1 MRDDF
6 FILENITFKIY
17 SSITTLPEKW
27 NEVAASNHFLQTPYL
42 QVLENSAPTNMEC
55 FYIGIFENDN
65 LVGTLLSQYLDLN
78 KLESFGERD
87 SFLKK
92 HVRNFI
98 FKNFASH
105 VLFLGNNMITGQN
118 AYALSKEIQ
127 HECLSKLL
135 IDCSNALIVYF
146 KNKGIK
152 IHIVSFKDF
161 YKQNATLFKKNHY
174 KNLYEFNAQPNMIFN
189 LNENWKSKE
198 DYVAAFTKKYRD
210 QYKRAH
216 KKYNGVIEKELSLE
230 EVSLFEDRINELYH
244 YVAKNAPFNTFFLAD
259 NHFSTFKE
267 QCQNRFK
274 IFGYF
279 LNDKLVGFHT
289 LLLNGEVLETYF
301 LGYDEDVQKNNM
313 LYLNMLYNMTEFG
326 IEHNFKKIIFGRT
339 ALEIKSSIGA
349 EPVYMSGFILHT
361 NSFLNKYIG
370 KIFQKL
376 EPNLE
381 WNQRHPFK

>member
-1 MRDDF
+1 MWDDF
-6 FILENITFKIY
+6 FILENINFKVY
-17 SSITTLPEKW
+17 TSISTLPENW

-55 FYIGIFENDN
+55 FYIGIFENDK

-87 SFLKK
+87 SCLKT
-92 HVRNFI
+92 HIRNFI

-105 VLFLGNNMITGQN
+105 VLFIGNNMISGQN
-118 AYALSKEIQ
+118 AYALSKEIE
-127 HECLSKLL
+127 HKCLSKLL
-135 IDCSNALIVYF
+135 IDCSNALIIYF

-161 YKQNATLFKKNHY
+161 YKQNATLFKKNY
-174 KNLYEFNAQPNMIFN
+174 FNNLYEFNAQPNMIFN
-189 LNENWKSKE
+189 LNENWSSKE

-216 KKYNGVIEKELSLE
+216 KKYNGIIEKELSLDDVIFHE
-230 EVSLFEDRINELYH
+230 NRINKLYH
-244 YVAKNAPFNTFFLAD
+244 YVAKNAPFNTFFLAE
-259 NHFSTFKE
+259 NHFSTFKK
-267 QCQNRFK
+267 QCGSRFR
-274 IFGYF
+274 IFGHF

-289 LLLNGEVLETYF
+289 LLLNEDVLETYF
-301 LGYDEDVQKNNM
+301 LGYDDEIQKNNM
-313 LYLNMLYNMTEFG
+313 LYLNMLYHMTEFG
-326 IEHNFKKIIFGRT
+326 IENHFKKIMFGRT
-339 ALEIKSSIGA
+339 AIEIKSSIGA

-361 NSFLNKYIG
+361 NSFVNKFIG
-370 KIFQKL
+370 KIFQSL

>member
-1 MRDDF
+1 M
-6 FILENITFKIY
+6 ENINFKVFTTI
-17 SSITTLPEKW
+17 SSLPENW

-55 FYIGIFENDN
+55 FYIGIFENNN

-87 SFLKK
+87 HFLKK
-92 HVRNFI
+92 HIRNFI

-118 AYALSKEIQ
+118 AYALSKEIE
-127 HECLSKLL
+127 HKCLSKLL
-135 IDCSNALIVYF
+135 IDCSTALISYF

-161 YKQNATLFKKNHY
+161 YEKNATLFKKNHF
-174 KNLYEFNAQPNMIFN
+174 KNLYEFNVQPNMIFN
-189 LNENWKSKE
+189 LHEKWKSKD
-198 DYVAAFTKKYRD
+198 DYIAAFNKKYRD

-216 KKYNGVIEKELSLE
+216 KKYDGIIEKELHLEDVISLE
-230 EVSLFEDRINELYH
+230 QRINELYH

-259 NHFSTFKE
+259 NHFSAFKK
-267 QCQNRFK
+267 QCGSRFR
-274 IFGYF
+274 IFGHF
-279 LNDKLVGFHT
+279 LNHKLVGFHS
-289 LLLNGEVLETYF
+289 LLLNDDVLETYF
-301 LGYDEDVQKNNM
+301 LGYDDEIQKNNM
-313 LYLNMLYNMTEFG
+313 LYLNMLYSMTEFG
-326 IEHNFKKIIFGRT
+326 IENDFKKIIFGRT

-370 KIFQKL
+370 KIFQNL
-376 EPNLE
+376 EPDLE